1 MPEPQRPPPPAAG
14 SPDSE
19 DPFSEENAFSS
30 NGPAAAA
37 TNGNDGFADFAAF
50 EQVRFLAGKRGFWRE
65 HEVLAG
71 KGDFGGK
78 LGFLAGYQCRGEF
91 ADSLLGVFRS

>member
-19 DPFSEENAFSS
+19 DPLSEE

-50 EQVRFLAGKRGFWRE
+50 EQVRF
-65 HEVLAG
+65 
-71 KGDFGGK
+71 FGGK
-78 LGFLAGYQCRGEF
+78 KRLFFVGDYFK
-91 ADSLLGVFRS
+91 VNW